1 MPTSVGASLRRG
13 CNSLPRDPLLT
24 CPAESTPIATMKRL
38 LARPV
43 FALAIPLSAAA
54 ATHPAVYQDG
64 VLTKVR
70 TTVVGNSCSSS
81 IQSDAATYGNTARRT
96 FDASAR
102 CSDIHGAVYTVQ
114 IGDTEYELTP
124 DHSRAARASAYLPL
138 SATFLKQS
146 SLANHQPGT
155 AVKLRVD
162 DDGFLVLVGK
172 RETHYRSFAAH

>member
-1 MPTSVGASLRRG
+1 
-13 CNSLPRDPLLT
+13 
-24 CPAESTPIATMKRL
+24 MKRL

-70 TTVVGNSCSSS
+70 TTIVGNSCSSS
-81 IQSDAATYGNTARRT
+81 TQSDAATYGNTARRT

-102 CSDIHGAVYTVQ
+102 CSDVHGAVYTVQ
-114 IGDTEYELTP
+114 VGGTEYELTP

-155 AVKLRVD
+155 AVKLRAD
-162 DDGFLVLVGK
+162 EDGFLVRVGK
-172 RETHYRSFAAH
+172 RETHYRGFVAH